1 MKNSIESKLFTEEM
15 TVTIQNAVNK
25 ALLHHQAVG
34 NKIAYWNEDRIV
46 VEIPKKNQLRSINK
60 TPNKTNDFG

>member
-34 NKIAYWNEDRIV
+34 NKIVYWNEGRIV
-46 VEIPKKNQLRSINK
+46 VEIPQKSVAQH
-60 TPNKTNDFG
+60 